1 MPIEYSSADRTFFL
15 HAGEATYA
23 MKVLTHGFL
32 AHLYWGKKIGIQELD
47 FVFQLRERAFS
58 PNPDGLGKEFSL
70 DTLPLEYPV
79 YGTTDFRWGRLR
91 SFSLRMDRES
101 WTSGSRLI
109 ALSPENLRSR
119 AFLPLGSKTRAKR
132 KHLLSSLRM
141 PNSVCAPNFLTAP
154 SPITL

>member
-32 AHLYWGKKIGIQELD
+32 AHLYWGKKIATQELD
-47 FVFQLRERAFS
+47 FVLQLRERAFS

-79 YGTTDFRWGRLR
+79 YGSTDFRSPALEI
-91 SFSLRMDRES
+91 FQPED
-101 WTSGSRLI
+101 GSRIVDLRFKNYRI
-109 ALSPENLRSR
+109 LDGKPALSGLPSTWIEHESEAQTLIVELEDAKLGLRVE
-119 AFLPLGSKTRAKR
+119 
-132 KHLLSSLRM
+132 LSI
-141 PNSVCAPNFLTAP
+141 AP
-154 SPITL
+154 SPITP

>member
-58 PNPDGLGKEFSL
+58 PNPDGLGKELVAVFPARVHKAGLASVHPASNC
-70 DTLPLEYPV
+70 DV
-79 YGTTDFRWGRLR
+79 ANR
-91 SFSLRMDRES
+91 SE
-101 WTSGSRLI
+101 
-109 ALSPENLRSR
+109 RSR
-119 AFLPLGSKTRAKR
+119 
-132 KHLLSSLRM
+132 
-141 PNSVCAPNFLTAP
+141 
-154 SPITL
+154 